1 MLHHL
6 RKSKIYYILFLFGL
20 VFIFRCYASILHA
33 PCVQVWAFP
42 VAGEV
47 QGGVCRCHRGR
58 AEPTRE
64 NILCHQCS
72 AAKTTAVPLSI
83 QHAQLPSP
91 KCYRTLKSNNNKNNN
106 NPMMSL
112 LINFLKLLLTLWN
125 HRSIAWSIMYEMKSF
140 CPLCDEKSRE
150 RFTVTALCYFW

>member
-6 RKSKIYYILFLFGL
+6 RKSKIYYILFLFRL
-20 VFIFRCYASILHA
+20 VFIFRCYASTPHA
-33 PCVQVWAFP
+33 TCVQVFP

-47 QGGVCRCHRGR
+47 QGGVCRGHSRR

-64 NILCHQCS
+64 NIFCQPCR
-72 AAKTTAVPLSI
+72 ATKTTAMALSI
-83 QHAQLPSP
+83 QRAQLPSP
-91 KCYRTLKSNNNKNNN
+91 KCYRALKSNNNKNNN

-125 HRSIAWSIMYEMKSF
+125 RHSIAWSIMYEMKSA
-140 CPLCDEKSRE
+140 CPLCDEKSRQ
-150 RFTVTALCYFW
+150 RFTVTAKCYFW